1 MRSHAVYASSKGREP
16 NADNKK
22 TDLVASSE
30 EDRIRNIVLFW
41 HSFSKK
47 CKQGFDVRD
56 VRLPNAS

>member
-1 MRSHAVYASSKGREP
+1 MQTLAVYASSKGHEP

-41 HSFSKK
+41 HIFSKK
-47 CKQGFDVRD
+47 YKQGLDIWCV
-56 VRLPNAS
+56 